1 MKRNLFKEI
10 GEGFEALQDEHQG
23 KVTLKQH
30 TAEKISAPIV
40 TNQQKNTR
48 ELRTRPRQTQRVS
61 SCAYEIPGHR
71 ALRNGLNLTTGG

>member
-10 GEGFEALQDEHQG
+10 DEGFEALKDEHQG

-48 ELRTRPRQTQRVS
+48 ELRTRPRQT
-61 SCAYEIPGHR
+61 
-71 ALRNGLNLTTGG
+71 